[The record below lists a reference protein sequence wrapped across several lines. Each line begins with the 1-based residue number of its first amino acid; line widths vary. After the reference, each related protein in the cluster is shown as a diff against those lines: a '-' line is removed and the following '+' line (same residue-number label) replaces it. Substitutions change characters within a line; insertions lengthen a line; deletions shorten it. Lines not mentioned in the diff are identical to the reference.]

1 MYVLV
6 TLGYHCVFFFKQ
18 YWGGSPPT
26 IKLGRSFTSKS
37 PATIVLLVDT
47 YDLGQLQGSI
57 VISSGRIATYQALY
71 LLVITELIQF
81 QSDLRHRVLSLIR
94 HMLSLLKLLQPHPS
108 CHPALKLGEVFEV
121 TILYK
126 LCPSWHLLI

>member
-18 YWGGSPPT
+18 YWGRSPPT

-47 YDLGQLQGSI
+47 YTLGQLQGSI
-57 VISSGRIATYQALY
+57 VISAGRIATYQALY
-71 LLVITELIQF
+71 LSVISELIQF
-81 QSDLRHRVLSLIR
+81 QSDLRYRVLSLIR
-94 HMLSLLKLLQPHPS
+94 NMLSLLKLVQSQPSAHL
-108 CHPALKLGEVFEV
+108 A
-121 TILYK
+121 IL
-126 LCPSWHLLI
+126 H